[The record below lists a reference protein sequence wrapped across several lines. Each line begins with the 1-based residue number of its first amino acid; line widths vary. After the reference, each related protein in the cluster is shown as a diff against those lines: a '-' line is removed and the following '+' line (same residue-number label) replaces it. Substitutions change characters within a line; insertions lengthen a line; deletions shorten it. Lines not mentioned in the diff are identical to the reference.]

1 MKAILVIDIPYGL
14 SLSDLYISGGLWEA
28 GQDDGWAYEFKA
40 EDIKP
45 MPTKKLAV
53 FDANCCDIEEEIKII
68 HEIEGYNRCID
79 EILGEEIRDDDN

>member
-45 MPTKKLAV
+45 MPQKKIHIPKLNIWEITEE
-53 FDANCCDIEEEIKII
+53 DKEIMIENR
-68 HEIEGYNRCID
+68 GYNKCID
-79 EILGEEIRDDDN
+79 EILGEEE